1 MTSPDPKSQAEAE
14 GGGMLPALLAGAGIL
29 AVAALFIFGG
39 DDDGAKT
46 AVQTKDKQ
54 GVNAGSSNKAG
65 DPKGGIAERRV
76 DGANE
81 TARPKPKLNPRIAN
95 AVVTEGMAPTPHK
108 EPVPESFP
116 STEAEIEYWEG
127 RLVKA
132 TNLLESR
139 ERSSEHVPKAEAR
152 IRENGTPEELAD
164 FERRREIVAS
174 NLQRAQNDVAEIEAR
189 LAELR
194 GEG

>member
-1 MTSPDPKSQAEAE
+1 
-14 GGGMLPALLAGAGIL
+14 MLPALLAGAGIL

-39 DDDGAKT
+39 DDDSAKT
-46 AVQTKDKQ
+46 AIETKDEQ

-81 TARPKPKLNPRIAN
+81 GARPKPKLNPRIAN
-95 AVVTEGMAPTPHK
+95 AVITEGMAPTPHK
-108 EPVPESFP
+108 EPVPDSFP

-139 ERSSEHVPKAEAR
+139 ERSAEHVPKAEAR

-164 FERRREIVAS
+164 FERRKEIVAA
-174 NLQRAQNDVAEIEAR
+174 NLERAQTEVAEIEAK
-189 LAELR
+189 LVALR